1 MPGQDTDAI
10 ETTVIMAIL
19 GRDRRVSPAEL
30 YARVD
35 ASDAAIDD
43 AVSRLSDAGVL
54 RRDADGSLHSS
65 IALRR
70 LDRLGL
76 IGV

>member
-10 ETTVIMAIL
+10 ETAVIMDVL
-19 GRDRRVSPAEL
+19 GRDRGVSPTEL
-30 YARVD
+30 YARVE
-35 ASDAAIDD
+35 AREGEIDAALD
-43 AVSRLSDAGVL
+43 RLSTDGVL
-54 RRDADGSLHSS
+54 RRDADGSLHGSA
-65 IALRR
+65 ALRR

>member
-10 ETTVIMAIL
+10 ETAVIMAVL
-19 GRDRRVSPAEL
+19 GRDRRVSLGEL
-30 YARVD
+30 YARID
-35 ASDAAIDD
+35 ASDAAIDHT
-43 AVSRLSDAGVL
+43 VSRLSDAGVI
-54 RRDADGSLHSS
+54 RRDADGALHGS